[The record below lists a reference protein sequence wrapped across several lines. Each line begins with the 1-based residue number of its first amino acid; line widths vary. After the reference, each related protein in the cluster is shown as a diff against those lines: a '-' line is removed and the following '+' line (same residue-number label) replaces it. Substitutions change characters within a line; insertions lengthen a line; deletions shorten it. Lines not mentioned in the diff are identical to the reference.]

1 MLSISNVP
9 LNVYNRALEIFG
21 EPAETN
27 IQDAIRALGSAE
39 SRMDSPC
46 RPLTPLA
53 LALAEYMSLSGP
65 WSEGGEHDGECGYSL
80 S

>member
-1 MLSISNVP
+1 MLTISNVP
-9 LNVYNRALEIFG
+9 LSVYN
-21 EPAETN
+21 
-27 IQDAIRALGSAE
+27 RALGSAE

-65 WSEGGEHDGECGYSL
+65 WGEGGEHDGECGYSL